1 MLNTSNNK
9 SFKLAFAAIEAA
21 LAIAVLMCTGII
33 TIGTYALSALA
44 GIVLIP
50 VAIEVGFKYSFSSY
64 LIASIISLIIAPD
77 KEAVFCFIMLL
88 GYYPT
93 LKIKIELLRKRWLR
107 AVIKLGMFNASMVAV
122 FYLSIAFLGMD
133 RAEFELFGVYIPYV
147 FLIIGNFVFILYD
160 FALTDLIRR
169 YVMDWRHRIK
179 LF

>member
-21 LAIAVLMCTGII
+21 LAIAALMCTGII

-44 GIVLIP
+44 GILLVP
-50 VAIEVGFKYSFSSY
+50 VSIEVGFKYSLCSY
-64 LIASIISLIIAPD
+64 LIASIISLLIAPD
-77 KEAVFCFIMLL
+77 KEAVFCFITLL
-88 GYYPT
+88 GYYPI
-93 LKIKIELLRKRWLR
+93 LKIKIELIRKRWLR
-107 AVIKLGMFNASMVAV
+107 AVIKLAMFNAAMIAV
-122 FYLSIAFLGMD
+122 FYLSIALLGMD

-147 FLIIGNFVFILYD
+147 FLIIGNFVFLLYD

-169 YVMDWRHRIK
+169 YVVDWRHRIK